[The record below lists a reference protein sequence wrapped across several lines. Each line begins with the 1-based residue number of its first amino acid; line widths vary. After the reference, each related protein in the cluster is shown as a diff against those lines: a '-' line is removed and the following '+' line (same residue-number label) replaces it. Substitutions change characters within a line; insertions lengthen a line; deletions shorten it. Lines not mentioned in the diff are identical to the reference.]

1 MMVGEKVELNIDRT
15 IPVNAEERLTI
26 SGLTCKNREGILA
39 LDNVSFTARSGEI
52 LGIAGIAGSGQR
64 ELLESIAG
72 LQRLESG
79 TVTYF
84 DPKDNNKEVDLRQ
97 KSPTQIRELGV
108 RLSFVPEDRLGM
120 GLVGNMDLTDNMML
134 RSYGKGHSMFLDRK
148 TPHDLAEN
156 IVEELEVVTP
166 SVKTPVRKLS
176 GGNVQKVLVGREIAS
191 APTVLMAAYPVR
203 GLDINSSYVIYN
215 LLNKQ
220 KENGVAVIFVGE
232 DLDVLLALSD
242 RICLLYTS
250 DAADE

>member
-1 MMVGEKVELNIDRT
+1 MQ
-15 IPVNAEERLTI
+15 
-26 SGLTCKNREGILA
+26 NREGILA

-72 LQRLESG
+72 LQRLEGG

-134 RSYGKGHSMFLDRK
+134 RSYGKGHSMFWTEKPRTTLRK
-148 TPHDLAEN
+148 ISWKNL
-156 IVEELEVVTP
+156 
-166 SVKTPVRKLS
+166 KL
-176 GGNVQKVLVGREIAS
+176 
-191 APTVLMAAYPVR
+191 
-203 GLDINSSYVIYN
+203 
-215 LLNKQ
+215 
-220 KENGVAVIFVGE
+220 
-232 DLDVLLALSD
+232 
-242 RICLLYTS
+242 
-250 DAADE
+250 